1 MAYRLSTRKL
11 PSLTPILMCL
21 LSSLTAAQT
30 GTNAQKSTNPA
41 VSTFLA
47 NSRLVQI
54 DVIVLAGSGRAI
66 TGLKPSDFKLFE
78 DGKSQQIRSFDAHE
92 TKPTRQP
99 QEPFHLPRHQYT
111 NVPVDEPRGPLT
123 VILFDTLNT
132 PTLDQSAARRHLLE
146 FLKTLPSGQQTALF
160 TLGTRLRMVQTF
172 TGQSDVLVAAAQRV
186 LSSQSPLL
194 TTETEHQ
201 RNEDELIY
209 RERMTTPTVTGP
221 GSGAAPQAPQ
231 DSELL
236 AGTTARLR
244 DALTTQEQYQ
254 ITRRVGITLSSL
266 VEMAAMLQGYPGRK
280 NLLWVSGTFPFSF
293 GPNPFIRSEQH
304 DRSNFDV
311 AVHQAT
317 SLLSAAQV
325 AVYPIDATGL
335 RTHGIDLTNTGE
347 SMTGFDSS
355 TQMPRMNAGFARQMQ
370 EESDAQTTM
379 DEIAEQTGGKAF
391 YGTNGLK
398 TAMQRSVD
406 QTSCY
411 YTIAYAPESQDW
423 NGKFRHISVKTER
436 AGATLQYRR
445 GYYAFPEPEHTP
457 QESTMKLAAAMRP
470 DMPDSTA
477 LYLKAQVLPPDS
489 DHHSVRITYLVHPQ
503 QITFTDAPEGR
514 KHALVDLL
522 AVVWDRNGKDI
533 GHSADTIDA
542 TLTQSEYQK
551 VVRAGLQASQEVAVK
566 PGAYRVRVGAID
578 RLSQQV
584 GTIDVLLSPPSSTK

>member
-1 MAYRLSTRKL
+1 LF
-11 PSLTPILMCL
+11 I
-21 LSSLTAAQT
+21 LSSLLSAQAPPTART
-30 GTNAQKSTNPA
+30 TTSVTP
-41 VSTFLA
+41 TFRA
-47 NSRLVQI
+47 NSRLVQF
-54 DVIVLAGSGRAI
+54 DVIVLDGNGRPI
-66 TGLKPSDFKLFE
+66 RGLAQNDFKIFE
-78 DGKSQQIRSFDAHE
+78 DGKPQQVRSFDAHE
-92 TKPTRQP
+92 TKLTAQP
-99 QEPFHLPRHQYT
+99 QEPFHLPPHQYT

-132 PTLDQSAARRHLLE
+132 PTLDQSAARRHLIE
-146 FLKTLPSGQQTALF
+146 FLNELPRGQQTALF
-160 TLGTRLRMVQTF
+160 TLGTRLRMVQSF
-172 TGQSDVLVAAAQRV
+172 TGQSDVLLAAAQRI

-194 TTETEHQ
+194 TTEKEHQ
-201 RNEDELIY
+201 RNEDDLIY

-231 DSELL
+231 DSDLL

-254 ITRRVGITLSSL
+254 ITQRVGITLSSL
-266 VEMAAMLQGYPGRK
+266 VELAAMLQGYPGRK
-280 NLLWVSGTFPFSF
+280 NLLWLSGTFPFSF
-293 GPNPFIRSEQH
+293 GPNPFVRSEQH
-304 DRSNFDV
+304 DRSNFDI

-335 RTHGIDLTNTGE
+335 HTHGVDLTNTGE

-398 TAMQRSVD
+398 TAMQRSVE

-411 YTIAYAPESQDW
+411 YTIAYEPQNQDW
-423 NGKFRHISVKTER
+423 NGKFRRISLKTER
-436 AGATLQYRR
+436 PGATLQYRR

-457 QESTMKLAAAMRP
+457 QESTIKLAAAMRP
-470 DMPDSTA
+470 DMPDSTT
-477 LYLKAQVLPPDS
+477 LYFKAQVLPPDT
-489 DHHSVRITYLVHPQ
+489 DHHSVRITYLINPQ
-503 QITFTDAPEGR
+503 QITFTDAAEGR
-514 KHALVDLL
+514 KHAFLDLL
-522 AVVWDRNGKDI
+522 AVAWDRNGKDV

-542 TLTQSEYQK
+542 TLTQAEYLK
-551 VVRAGLQASQEVAVK
+551 VLRTGLQASQEVTVK
-566 PGAYRVRVGAID
+566 PSAYRVRVGAVD

-584 GTIDVLLSPPSSTK
+584 GTIDVLLSNAPPK

>member
-1 MAYRLSTRKL
+1 MVPKHPRRHKFLL
-11 PSLTPILMCL
+11 VLLLCSLVT
-21 LSSLTAAQT
+21 AQT
-30 GTNAQKSTNPA
+30 TNNPGTNSTTSATP
-41 VSTFLA
+41 TFRA
-47 NSRLVQI
+47 NSRLVQL
-54 DVIVLAGSGRAI
+54 DAIVLDASGRPI
-66 TGLKPSDFKLFE
+66 RGLTQNDFKVFE
-78 DGKSQQIRSFDAHE
+78 DGKLQQLYSFDAHE
-92 TKPTRQP
+92 TKPAAQP
-99 QEPFHLPRHQYT
+99 QEPFHLPPHQYT
-111 NVPVDEPRGPLT
+111 NVPADEPRGPLI
-123 VILFDTLNT
+123 VVLFDTLNT

-146 FLKTLPSGQQTALF
+146 FLKALPRGQPTALF
-160 TLGTRLRMVQTF
+160 TLGTRLRMIQSF
-172 TGQSDVLVAAAQRV
+172 TGQSDVLVAAAERV
-186 LSSQSPLL
+186 LSSPSPLL
-194 TTETEHQ
+194 TTEREHQ
-201 RNEDELIY
+201 RNEDDLIY
-209 RERMTTPTVTGP
+209 RERMTAPTITG

-254 ITRRVGITLSSL
+254 ITQRVGTTLSSL
-266 VEMAAMLQGYPGRK
+266 VELATMLQGYPGRK
-280 NLLWVSGTFPFSF
+280 NLLWLSGTFPFSF

-304 DRSNFDV
+304 DRSNFDI

-335 RTHGIDLTNTGE
+335 RTHGVDLTNTGE
-347 SMTGFDSS
+347 SMTGIDAS

-411 YTIAYAPESQDW
+411 YTIAYAPQNQDW
-423 NGKFRHISVKTER
+423 NGKFRHINMKTER
-436 AGATLQYRR
+436 PGATLQYRR

-457 QESTMKLAAAMRP
+457 QESTVKLAAAMRP
-470 DMPDSTA
+470 DIPDSTA
-477 LYLKAQVLPPDS
+477 LYLKAQVLPPDA
-489 DHHSVRITYLVHPQ
+489 DHHSVRITYLVNPQ
-503 QITFTDAPEGR
+503 QITFTDAAEGR
-514 KHALVDLL
+514 KHAIVDLL
-522 AVVWDRNGKDI
+522 AVAWDRNGKDV

-542 TLTQSEYQK
+542 TLTQSEY
-551 VVRAGLQASQEVAVK
+551 VRVLRAGLQASQDLAVK
-566 PGAYRVRVGAID
+566 SGAYRVRVGAVD

-584 GTIDVLLSPPSSTK
+584 GTIDVLLSDPKTPK